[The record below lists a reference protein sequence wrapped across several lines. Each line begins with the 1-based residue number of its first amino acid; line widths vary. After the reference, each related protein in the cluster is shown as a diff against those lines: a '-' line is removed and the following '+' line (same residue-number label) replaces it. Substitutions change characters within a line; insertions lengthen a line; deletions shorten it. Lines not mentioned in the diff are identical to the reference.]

1 MKKFP
6 DKIYLTDAFE
16 GDDRYW
22 VDARE
27 SGEDVEYI
35 RIDLA
40 FPWISKS
47 DIEKLKKLIKALE
60 E

>member
-16 GDDRYW
+16 DDGRYW
-22 VDARE
+22 VEERE
-27 SGEDVEYI
+27 SGGDAEYI